1 MEAVVEVEVEE
12 EQEEVEQEVEAVEE
26 EAEEAEAHRVG
37 HQQQLATPVDRPGS
51 SVQEE
56 TEAQDFWVAS
66 LSLSYLLLSSRKN
79 SLLRYSTLSLYTD
92 PSS

>member
-12 EQEEVEQEVEAVEE
+12 EEVEQEVEAVEE
-26 EAEEAEAHRVG
+26 EAEAHRVG
-37 HQQQLATPVDRPGS
+37 RQQQLATPVDRPGS

-66 LSLSYLLLSSRKN
+66 LSLSYLLLSSPKN